1 MKKVAL
7 VMVLLTLFAAVA
19 GAAIPNDD
27 KDFKSGLK
35 SYNSKNYKAAV
46 KYFKEYINRKPD
58 PTAYYLIGY
67 SLYKLGKFSEADE
80 NFRDAYLIDPEYSL
94 EKVGLIKKDSG
105 EVVRKGPS
113 EIKSEPVAGKKEAMP
128 VPAAEAK
135 QGQITKQP
143 APASRAPQ
151 PASTDTKSGITAPTD
166 QRAKAPETVPAA
178 VQKSATPAQPAPQ
191 QAELP
196 KPPQTVPAPPAP
208 AAPAVTP
215 MPMPMPMP
223 KQMTDAAGPGAL
235 IAVVAAFGMILVFIG
250 IAFYV
255 YYSLCLFLIAK
266 KLDVPAPWTAWIP
279 IVQVWTFVASAGKP
293 GWWILLFLV
302 PIVNLF
308 LGIYLW
314 MCITENLGKN
324 KWLGLLILVPLL
336 GLLYPG
342 WLAFSKS
349 EHSGGD
355 MPPEEP
361 LAE

>member
-7 VMVLLTLFAAVA
+7 VMVLLVLFAAAA
-19 GAAIPNDD
+19 GAAVPNED
-27 KDFKSGLK
+27 KDFKAGLK
-35 SYNSKNYKAAV
+35 SYNSRNYNAAV
-46 KYFKEYINRKPD
+46 KYFKEYIHRKPD

-94 EKVGLIKKDSG
+94 EKVGLIKKGSG

-113 EIKSEPVAGKKEAMP
+113 KIKSEPASGKKEAVTALAAETRQGQSVKQP
-128 VPAAEAK
+128 EPAAK
-135 QGQITKQP
+135 
-143 APASRAPQ
+143 APQ
-151 PASTDTKSGITAPTD
+151 PASADTKAAKPGITVPAD
-166 QRAKAPETVPAA
+166 QKAKAPEAAPAA
-178 VQKSATPAQPAPQ
+178 VQKSATPVPSAPQ
-191 QAELP
+191 QAEPP
-196 KPPQTVPAPPAP
+196 KPPQTVPAPPVP

-215 MPMPMPMP
+215 MPMP
-223 KQMTDAAGPGAL
+223 KQMSDAAGPGAL
-235 IAVVAAFGMILVFIG
+235 IAMVAALGMILVFIG

-279 IVQVWTFVASAGKP
+279 IVQIWTFVVSAGKP

-314 MCITENLGKN
+314 MCVTENLGKN

-336 GLLYPG
+336 GFLYPG

-349 EHSGGD
+349 EHSGGYT
-355 MPPEEP
+355 PPEEP